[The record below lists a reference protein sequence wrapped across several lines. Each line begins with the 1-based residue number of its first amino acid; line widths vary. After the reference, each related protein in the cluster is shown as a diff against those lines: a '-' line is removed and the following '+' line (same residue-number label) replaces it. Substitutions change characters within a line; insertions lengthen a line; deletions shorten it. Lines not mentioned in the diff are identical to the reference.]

1 MRVAII
7 GTGIA
12 GNVVA
17 QRLRDDFDI
26 TVYEAASYV
35 GGHTNTV
42 DVEDAGSTVAVD
54 TGFIVF
60 NDRTYPNFIKLL
72 DEIGQ
77 ASQPSS
83 MTFSVH
89 AAHDALEYCGTGL
102 NGLFAQ
108 RRNVLRPSFHRM
120 VRDILRFNREAQRD
134 FESADPELTI
144 GEYLQENGYSTEFAA
159 QYLVP
164 MVAAI
169 WSAEPAAV
177 ADMPAAFLVRFF
189 GNHGLLQLQD
199 RPQWRVIQGGSR
211 EYVKKLVAGHQDRIR
226 LNAPVTAVERMDG
239 GVQISTACGNREW
252 YDFVFV
258 ACHSDQALH
267 MLQDATP
274 AENEVLGAI
283 RYQDNEAILHTDINV
298 LPKRRHAWSAWNY
311 YVPDDERR
319 QVSVSYNMNILQGL
333 DTQETYC
340 VTLNDDS
347 RIVPGRIIKRIQY
360 QHPIYTREAT
370 NAQTRQ
376 AELNSDRT
384 FYCGAY
390 WRNGF
395 HEDGVVSAL
404 DAVRHF
410 KERLQHAQL
419 SVRRAG

>member
-1 MRVAII
+1 MRIAIV

-12 GNVVA
+12 GNVAA
-17 QRLRDDFDI
+17 QQLRDRFDI
-26 TVYEAASYV
+26 TVYEAAGYV

-42 DVEDAGSTVAVD
+42 DVEESGRTIPVD

-60 NDRTYPNFIKLL
+60 NDHTYPNFIKLL
-72 DEIGQ
+72 DKIGQ
-77 ASQPSS
+77 ASKPSS

-89 AAHDALEYCGTGL
+89 AADDSIEYCGAGL

-108 RRNVLRPSFHRM
+108 RRNILNRSFHRM
-120 VRDILRFNREAQRD
+120 VRDILRFNRDAQSDIERGD
-134 FESADPELTI
+134 DALTV
-144 GEYLQENGYSTEFAA
+144 GEYLAINGYSKEFMG

-177 ADMPAAFLVRFF
+177 AEMPAGFLVRFF
-189 GNHGLLQLQD
+189 GNHGLLQLKD
-199 RPQWRVIQGGSR
+199 RPQWRVIEGGSR

-226 LNAPVTAVERMDG
+226 LNSAVTAIERMDG
-239 GVQISTACGNREW
+239 GVQITTACGNREW
-252 YDFVFV
+252 YDYAFV

-267 MLQDATP
+267 MLQDSTAV
-274 AENEVLGAI
+274 EREVLGAI

-298 LPKRRHAWSAWNY
+298 LPKRRLAWSAWNY
-311 YVPDDERR
+311 FVPVDESR

-333 DTQETYC
+333 DTKETYC
-340 VTLNDDS
+340 VTLNDAS
-347 RIVPGRIIKRIQY
+347 RIEPGRIIRRIQY
-360 QHPIYTREAT
+360 QHPIYTKEAT
-370 NAQTRQ
+370 DAQARQ

-404 DAVRHF
+404 NAVRHF
-410 KERLQHAQL
+410 EERLNNAQL
-419 SVRRAG
+419 SIRRAG